1 MTDVKADAV
10 SEKALE
16 GIPAPVATPQPA
28 YGRGRGATV
37 WSKILRVLI
46 VVLLGGTLFQRW
58 KRSLENAQVD
68 EGSWVARALGEHGKG
83 RRVLFGKK
91 AEEAFLYEP
100 LILYSTI
107 GECSA
112 GVFNRLV
119 PNPIS
124 AVDASV
130 QYATKPHMA
139 GTEGDFKTATDFLEL
154 FQTELGAVAPESPP
168 IYSAGTVE
176 SQNAT
181 LSIPSLHTPT
191 AWIDVYYPVM
201 NTALDRSI
209 QILDDD
215 GNAVWT
221 AELEEVADD
230 TDPDAG
236 KYYDAV
242 PAWHGLSKGGE
253 AKGKLVYAN
262 YGRQEDYDDLE
273 AKGVDL
279 NGTIVITRY
288 GGIFRGLKVKGAQ
301 ERGAVGVLIYS
312 DPRDDGTVTVE
323 NGYIPYPHGPA
334 RNPNSV
340 QRGSTQY
347 LSVYP
352 GDPTTPGY
360 PSYENSTR
368 TEGSN
373 IPAIPSLPISWANAK
388 VLLKE
393 IKENGGGLNRT
404 ISLVNHVDD
413 RVIPIWNTMGVI
425 PGLIKDEVVMIGNH
439 RDAWVLGA
447 TDPSSGTVSMHEIV
461 RGFGTLLRRGW
472 KPLRTIVIASWD
484 AEEYGLIGSTEW
496 GEDFDEFIK
505 EYIVAYLNMD
515 SSVSGS
521 RFSPAASPSLAH
533 LVRAVALDV
542 PHPTKPGKSL
552 WDARQDR
559 GTLTGGNVD
568 PEVLAMHEEELQA
581 IDEVGVG
588 VLGSGSDYTVF
599 LQRAGVA
606 SHSGGFGSTLSD
618 PVYHYHSVFDSH
630 RWQLLYGDPGFVAI
644 AKYLGL
650 MTLRM
655 ADSIVLPIN
664 TTHYAYELELYLE
677 KVESIASSASLD
689 VNFKSVK
696 KSIHTLQ
703 HASKKLDKEKAT
715 AEHKLEHIVK
725 KIAKH
730 RAVRRKIHEVI
741 CKLKSVFGLKCE
753 SDSLHSCGKHGAHE
767 RHNRALS
774 AETSNGQTMTPR
786 TGRYMGIMK
795 ERRSHEHGQEHAA
808 YDKHAKGP
816 FSKHLLKKLKRA
828 VKRVRAV
835 NEKLASF
842 ESGFIHEDGIKD
854 REWYRHLGVAPGKWL
869 GYGATTL
876 PALTEAITYEKNAT
890 LAQYETG
897 RLQGLID
904 KLVKEIEV

>member
-1 MTDVKADAV
+1 MSDVKVDPV
-10 SEKALE
+10 DEKNPVKD
-16 GIPAPVATPQPA
+16 IPPPVATPRLTSRSRRNA
-28 YGRGRGATV
+28 DAWGR
-37 WSKILRVLI
+37 WLRVLI
-46 VVLLGGTLFQRW
+46 FVLLGYTCVQHWR
-58 KRSLENAQVD
+58 KVLESRDID
-68 EGSWVARALGEHGKG
+68 EGSWMARALGKHGEWRKG
-83 RRVLFGKK
+83 PFGKK
-91 AEEAFLYEP
+91 AEAAFL
-100 LILYSTI
+100 
-107 GECSA
+107 
-112 GVFNRLV
+112 VV
-119 PNPIS
+119 PNPIN
-124 AVDASV
+124 AVGASV

-139 GTEGDFKTATDFLEL
+139 GTPGDFKTATDFLEL
-154 FQTELGAVAPESPP
+154 LQTELGAVAPESPP

-176 SQNAT
+176 SRNAT
-181 LSIPSLHTPT
+181 LSIPSLRTPT

-201 NTALDRSI
+201 NTALDRSLE
-209 QILDDD
+209 ILDDD
-215 GNAVWT
+215 GSVVWK

-236 KYYDAV
+236 KYFDAV

-262 YGRQEDYDDLE
+262 YGNQEDYDDL
-273 AKGVDL
+273 AAQGIDL
-279 NGTIVITRY
+279 NGTIVIVRY

-312 DPRDDGTVTVE
+312 DPRDDGTVTAE

-368 TEGSN
+368 TEGTN
-373 IPAIPSLPISWANAK
+373 IPKIPSLPISWANAK
-388 VLLKE
+388 VLLRE
-393 IKENGGGLNRT
+393 IKEDGSGRNRT

-425 PGLIKDEVVMIGNH
+425 PGLIKDEIVMIGNH

-447 TDPSSGTVSMHEIV
+447 SDPSSGTVSMHEVI
-461 RGFGTLLRRGW
+461 RGFGALLRRGW

-496 GEDFDEFIK
+496 GEDFTDFI
-505 EYIVAYLNMD
+505 EENIVAYLNLD

-521 RFSPAASPSLAH
+521 RFSPSASPSLAH
-533 LVRAVALDV
+533 FVRSAAQDV
-542 PHPTKPGKSL
+542 SHPTKPGKTL

-559 GTLTGGNVD
+559 GILTGEHID
-568 PEVLAMHEEELQA
+568 PEALAMYEEALQA
-581 IDEVGVG
+581 VDEVGIG
-588 VLGSGSDYTVF
+588 ALGSGSDYTVF

-630 RWQLLYGDPGFVAI
+630 RWQLLYGDPGFVRHVAI

-655 ADSIVLPIN
+655 ADSVVLPIN
-664 TTHYAYELELYLE
+664 TTHYAFELEAYLD
-677 KVESIASSASLD
+677 KVESIASSAAIDVDFDSLRD
-689 VNFKSVK
+689 
-696 KSIHTLQ
+696 SIHHLQ
-703 HASKKLDKEKAT
+703 HASKKFDKEKEE
-715 AEHKLEHIVK
+715 AERKLQHIVK
-725 KIAKH
+725 RVAKH
-730 RAVRRKIHEVI
+730 RAIRHKVKEII
-741 CKLKSVFGLKCE
+741 CKIKSVFGLKCTRGE
-753 SDSLHSCGKHGAHE
+753 NLHACHAHHQHGHGRE
-767 RHNRALS
+767 VEQQVPS
-774 AETSNGQTMTPR
+774 VETKSGQVVKPR
-786 TGRYMGIMK
+786 LGRYMGILK
-795 ERRSHEHGQEHAA
+795 EKRAHEHGKHDEHT
-808 YDKHAKGP
+808 KGKLG
-816 FSKHLLKKLKRA
+816 KHLYKKLKRA

-835 NEKLASF
+835 NKKLASF
-842 ESGFIHEDGIKD
+842 ERGFIHEDGIKD

-890 LAQYETG
+890 LVQHETS
-897 RLQGLID
+897 RLTVLID
-904 KLVKEIEV
+904 KLAKEIEL